1 MNKVK
6 IGDYSLMDLYLLQ
19 NGDELVIRQGG
30 ANDFDNIINYI
41 KTASVPNDFNT
52 INQCEALDR
61 IDDQL
66 SLIKELDDSDLFL
79 VAEVSRQI
87 IGYLLFRVRRQPKV
101 SHVGETF
108 ISVSNAYK
116 EMVIHKLLINSLISW
131 AKTTEVI
138 RKINLKIPLRN
149 KKSIIFYNK
158 VGFKSE
164 GLLRREFYNNGRL
177 MDAVSMGICVESL
190 HDYHYGM
197 VNDSC

>member
-6 IGDYSLMDLYLLQ
+6 NGDYSLMDFYLLQ
-19 NGDELVIRQGG
+19 NGDELVIRQGR
-30 ANDFDNIINYI
+30 ANDFDNIIKYI
-41 KTASVPNDFNT
+41 KTVSVPS
-52 INQCEALDR
+52 EALNR

-66 SLIKELDDSDLFL
+66 SLIKELDNDSDLFL

-87 IGYLLFRVRRQPKV
+87 IGYLLFIVRRQPKV

-131 AKTTEVI
+131 AKTTAVI

-149 KKSIIFYNK
+149 KKSIIFYKK

-164 GLLRREFYNNGRL
+164 GLLRREFYNNGML
-177 MDAVSMGICVESL
+177 MDAVSMGICVEPL

-197 VNDSC
+197 VNDSY